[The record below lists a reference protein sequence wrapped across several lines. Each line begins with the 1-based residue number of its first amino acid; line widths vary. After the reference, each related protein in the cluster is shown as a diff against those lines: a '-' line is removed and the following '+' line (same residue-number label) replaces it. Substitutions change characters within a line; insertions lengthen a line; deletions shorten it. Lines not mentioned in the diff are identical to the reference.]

1 MSSASIPHD
10 AATETPSDLVRR
22 VAQAKASFSRIR
34 GTNPYQDAVVAAFD
48 EVRLAHI
55 DRDPGTSCGGAMLV
69 APFGTGKTEAL
80 VALARHAAKGAP
92 EGTMPVLNVVM
103 RAEGTPEAVPSAILA
118 ALGAPKPD
126 AGRPSFRW
134 DKAIREMK
142 RRGVQLATF
151 DEFNRAARR
160 VTMSRPIATVIQ
172 ERIMDAG
179 VCPVAFVGSEEADIV
194 LKGCPAL
201 LDRLD
206 DGVSLDPFDWSVD
219 EDQRTLV
226 DFLDEID
233 GKIVAHRLLATESTL
248 ERHAERFVLASG
260 GRMRVIMKVIRNALG
275 EAVARNAEAID
286 LEDLAFGFARL
297 PLADRE
303 ARNPFEEKTS

>member
-1 MSSASIPHD
+1 MSSAPIPCD
-10 AATETPSDLVRR
+10 GAAETPSDLVRR

-48 EVRLAHI
+48 EVRLAHL
-55 DRDPGTSCGGAMLV
+55 DRDPGTPCGGAMLV
-69 APFGTGKTEAL
+69 APYGTGKTEAL
-80 VALARHAAKGAP
+80 MALARHAAAGSA

-103 RAEGTPEAVPSAILA
+103 RSEGTPEAVPSAILA

-134 DKAIREMK
+134 DKAIREMR
-142 RRGVQLATF
+142 RRGVQLTTF

-179 VCPVAFVGSEEADIV
+179 VCPVAFVGSEEADVV

-206 DGVSLDPFDWSVD
+206 DGVSLDPFDWIST
-219 EDQRTLV
+219 EDQAT
-226 DFLDEID
+226 LDEFLREID
-233 GKIVAHRLLATESTL
+233 AKIVGERLLDARSQL
-248 ERHAERFVLASG
+248 QRHAERLVLASG
-260 GRMRVIMKVIRNALG
+260 GRMRIIMKVIRNALG
-275 EAVARNAEAID
+275 EAVARNAEAIV
-286 LEDLAFGFARL
+286 LEDLAVGFARL
-297 PLADRE
+297 PLVDRE
-303 ARNPFEEKTS
+303 SRNPFEESAS